1 MIVAVPE
8 TYKQKMES
16 IRWRPCSI
24 AIASERNTIRYVQ
37 SQRLIS
43 GEQ

>member
-16 IRWRPCSI
+16 IRWCPCSI
-24 AIASERNTIRYVQ
+24 AKASERNTIPFAQ